1 MINTVGRKTHISNA
15 CLKRDY
21 RAQDLP
27 GVKKSNTPIVNKY
40 FKNKHNYLSP
50 LFESSDSKILQV
62 SNNPFCWMISKNF
75 ITGIIFTF
83 LFVLLWIDPS
93 PGQTREDLESEKRQI
108 EREILLTNQM
118 IRENQETADVTLDQL
133 TLINKSIENR
143 ESLINKLSE
152 QINQINSQINKTI
165 AEIQKLEE
173 ELEALKDSYAR
184 LILYAHKN
192 RSSYQRIMFIF
203 ASRDFNQ
210 AYLRLK
216 YFQKLAQHRR
226 IQAEKIELAKQKLA
240 KTKSELEIQKQQ
252 QQNLLEEE
260 RLEMKELTQE
270 KETQKQKIKQLRQKE
285 NQLKQQ
291 LKNQQQTARELQRE
305 IERIIEEE
313 RRRVAEKAKE
323 EGKESIG
330 LSPEDQLLSD
340 EFAENK
346 GKLPWPVERGIITGF
361 FGEQPHPVLPGIKI
375 PNNGIDIS
383 TTRNSD
389 ARAIFSGTV
398 TRITSIAGFNYVVII
413 RHGNFL
419 SVYANLSEIY
429 VETGQKISTK
439 QQIGRIATDDQDAK
453 TFIHLEIWEGNNKL
467 DPAKWIAASLP

>member
-1 MINTVGRKTHISNA
+1 M
-15 CLKRDY
+15 
-21 RAQDLP
+21 QQLP
-27 GVKKSNTPIVNKY
+27 GMQKKSLLFGKKY
-40 FKNKHNYLSP
+40 FKDKQSGLSS
-50 LFESSDSKILQV
+50 LFGASNGNLLQTL
-62 SNNPFCWMISKNF
+62 NNPFCWLRIKNF

-83 LFVLLWIDPS
+83 LFVLIWVHPS
-93 PGQTREDLESEKRQI
+93 PGQTREDLESEKRRI
-108 EREILLTNQM
+108 EREILLTSQM
-118 IRENQETADVTLDQL
+118 IRENQESADVTLDQL

-143 ESLINKLSE
+143 ENLINKLSE
-152 QINQINSQINKTI
+152 QINQINSQINKTT

-173 ELEALKDSYAR
+173 ELKALKDSYAR
-184 LILYAHKN
+184 LIQYAHKN
-192 RSSYQRIMFIF
+192 KSSYQRMMFIF

-216 YFQKLAQHRR
+216 YFQQLAQHRR

-240 KTKSELEIQKQQ
+240 TTKSELEIQKQQ

-260 RLEMKELTQE
+260 RVEMKELTQE
-270 KETQKQKIKQLRQKE
+270 KETQKQKIEELRQKE

-291 LKNQQQTARELQRE
+291 LKKQQETARELQRE

-313 RRRVAEKAKE
+313 RRRVAEQAKE
-323 EGKESIG
+323 EGKETIG

-340 EFAENK
+340 EFEENK

-383 TTRNSD
+383 TTRNSS

-398 TRITSIAGFNYVVII
+398 TRITSIAGFNYVVIV

-429 VETGQKISTK
+429 VEAGQKITTK
-439 QQIGRIATDDQDAK
+439 QEIGRIATDDQNAK
-453 TFIHLEIWEGNNKL
+453 TFIHLEIWQGNNKL